1 MLPARTRLDHILN
14 RMVFQSVLYYVRKE
28 HNSRRY
34 EGVWVMTEKLTR
46 TTSKQI
52 RNRISS
58 LRYIKDHPLAGLMRR
73 WFEVSKTLEGN
84 NILFFYSFIVD

>member
-1 MLPARTRLDHILN
+1 MLPARTRLDH

-34 EGVWVMTEKLTR
+34 GGVWVMTEKLTR
-46 TTSKQI
+46 TTDKQI

-73 WFEVSKTLEGN
+73 WFEVSKTLEGKN
-84 NILFFYSFIVD
+84 VLFFLFIHS